1 MPGPDAPCVQ
11 AAVRAKTCVAS
22 MRLSFNVA
30 DGVIG
35 SACTGTLFHTIET
48 VSSSWTMATLTWT
61 VASSIT
67 PDGTILF
74 TGSSDGY
81 GSGSGRYV
89 LWRQLQR
96 CAGIRGVHR
105 RIG

>member
-1 MPGPDAPCVQ
+1 MQ
-11 AAVRAKTCVAS
+11 AATLAKTCVAS

-35 SACTGTLFHTIET
+35 TACTGTLYHTIET
-48 VSSSWTMATLTWT
+48 VSSSWSMATLTWT

-81 GSGSGRYV
+81 CSGSGRYALV
-89 LWRQLQR
+89 
-96 CAGIRGVHR
+96 IE
-105 RIG
+105 

>member
-1 MPGPDAPCVQ
+1 
-11 AAVRAKTCVAS
+11 

-35 SACTGTLFHTIET
+35 TACTGTLYHTIET
-48 VSSSWTMATLTWT
+48 VSSSWSMSTLTWT

-81 GSGSGRYV
+81 GSGSGRYAV
-89 LWRQLQR
+89 LIQGG
-96 CAGIRGVHR
+96 AGNGGAHVSLLTD
-105 RIG
+105 